1 MVSFRL
7 ILLALI
13 AGTILVGCTE
23 PADQRV
29 VNVYTARHYASDEAI
44 YAEFTRETGIHV
56 NTVSASGDLLI
67 ERVRADGDRSP
78 ADIIITVDSARLY
91 RAQDAGLFA
100 ASDFD
105 AITQSVPAR
114 YVEPNGHWVA
124 TSARA
129 RGIAFSRDRVAA
141 DELSSYED
149 LADPKWAGRLC
160 MRSSDNVYN
169 QSLLASLV
177 AHLGPE
183 AAEDWARG
191 VVANFARPPSGGD
204 TDQLRAIAAG
214 ECDASLVNHYY
225 FARLANSEAEAD
237 QNIVDAVDMYFPG
250 AEFGGVHVNVSGVG
264 IAAAAPHPEEAMALI
279 EFLLSNY
286 AQRAF
291 AEMTNEFPVTG
302 LDDYDN
308 DNVRRFINLPQDDL
322 DFITLGEQTAT
333 AQRIFDRAGWP

>member
-1 MVSFRL
+1 MVSLRL
-7 ILLALI
+7 VLLALI
-13 AGTILVGCTE
+13 AGIILVGCSE

-29 VNVYTARHYASDEAI
+29 VNVYTARHYESDEAI
-44 YAEFTRETGIHV
+44 YAQFTRETGIRV

-91 RAQDAGLFA
+91 RAQEAGLFA
-100 ASDFD
+100 VSDFD
-105 AITQSVPAR
+105 PITGSVPER
-114 YVEPNGHWVA
+114 YVEPEGHWVA

-129 RGIAFSRDRVAA
+129 RGIAFSRDRVAPG
-141 DELSSYED
+141 ELSSYAD
-149 LADPKWAGRLC
+149 LADPKWAGRVC

-177 AHLGPE
+177 AHMGPG
-183 AAEDWARG
+183 AAENWARG

-214 ECDASLVNHYY
+214 ECDVSLVNHYY
-225 FARLANSEAEAD
+225 FARLANSDADVD
-237 QNIVDAVDMYFPG
+237 QNIVSAVDMFFPG
-250 AEFGGVHVNVSGVG
+250 AEFGGVHINVSGVG
-264 IAAAAPHPEEAMALI
+264 VAASAPHPEEAMALI
-279 EFLLSNY
+279 EFLLSDY

-291 AEMTNEFPVTG
+291 AELTNEFPVTE

-308 DNVRRFINLPQDDL
+308 DNVRRFIALPQDDL
-322 DFITLGEQTAT
+322 DFMTLGENTAT